1 MMCSVLFAA
10 GCFTGIMQG
19 TGMITEMAS
28 TLVSIIPH
36 TMGKFFP
43 PHHRHHRYARLPAL

>member
-19 TGMITEMAS
+19 TGMISEMS
-28 TLVSIIPH
+28 TALVAIIPDS
-36 TMGKFFP
+36 MGQFFP
-43 PHHRHHRYARLPAL
+43 PHHRHHRHARFPAL